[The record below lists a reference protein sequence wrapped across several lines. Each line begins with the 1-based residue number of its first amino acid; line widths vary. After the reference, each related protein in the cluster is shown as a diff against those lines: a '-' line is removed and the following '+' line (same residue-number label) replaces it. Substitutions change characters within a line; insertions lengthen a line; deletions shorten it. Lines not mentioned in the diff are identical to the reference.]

1 MSEFHVEVVRVG
13 PVTKH
18 PNADTL
24 SITNIHGGYPVI
36 MRTGEYVEGDLAVY
50 VPVDALVPADDPR
63 WEFLGVNTRI
73 KAKRLRGV
81 FSMGLLTK
89 ADPSWTLGQDVR
101 EALRITKWEADAPE
115 EGSADEAD
123 PGTMPVYTDIEGLR
137 RHRHALVEGEEVIL
151 TEKIHGEN
159 FRAMHD
165 GERLWV
171 GSRTRVK
178 KRDPKA
184 SNWWRA
190 AIAAGLEDTLRA
202 FPGVIIYGESCG
214 YTGGFPYRQAGRVP
228 TLRVFDAMDSRSRRY
243 FDADDF
249 YALASGLRL
258 TVAPPLYRGPW
269 SWDLVSHADGM
280 SVVDPTH
287 IREGF
292 VVRPVKERV
301 DERLGRVILKMHGE
315 AFLTRGKAGG

>member
-36 MRTGEYVEGDLAVY
+36 MRTG
-50 VPVDALVPADDPR
+50 
-63 WEFLGVNTRI
+63 
-73 KAKRLRGV
+73 
-81 FSMGLLTK
+81 
-89 ADPSWTLGQDVR
+89 
-101 EALRITKWEADAPE
+101 
-115 EGSADEAD
+115 
-123 PGTMPVYTDIEGLR
+123 
-137 RHRHALVEGEEVIL
+137 
-151 TEKIHGEN
+151 
-159 FRAMHD
+159 
-165 GERLWV
+165 
-171 GSRTRVK
+171 
-178 KRDPKA
+178 
-184 SNWWRA
+184 
-190 AIAAGLEDTLRA
+190 
-202 FPGVIIYGESCG
+202 
-214 YTGGFPYRQAGRVP
+214 
-228 TLRVFDAMDSRSRRY
+228 VFDAMDSRSRRY